1 MPLYIVLHRWTDAG
15 IGQVTETL
23 ERVEQNRR
31 VVDQMGGR
39 MSAVYWTQGR
49 YDVVVVLEAPDDETA
64 AAITLRVGA
73 AGKARTET
81 LRAFDIDGMGRILKQ
96 LG

>member
-1 MPLYIVLHRWTDAG
+1 MPQYIVLHRWTDAG
-15 IGQVTETL
+15 IGQVSEAL

-31 VVDQMGGR
+31 LVEQMGGR
-39 MSAVYWTQGR
+39 MAEVYWTQGR
-49 YDVVVVLEAPDDETA
+49 FDVVVVLEAPDDETA

-81 LRAFDIDGMGRILKQ
+81 LRAFDKDGMDRILKR